1 MKKIAL
7 FPVQKS
13 NAALARHCDMLENCQ
28 VIPILAPAHAT
39 MQGKDLSALDGG
51 NPAGIVMRADFA
63 EAIEDCDL
71 LYLDDSRF
79 LPNDEIYEEC
89 RKLAENKNIGVIYGR
104 TLLERLVLYDEEKER
119 IEWKAAGFYESE
131 QLVFID
137 VPIISVFT
145 MGNEN
150 DQGNVELSLRRF
162 FLNKGYR
169 VSQIGTQEYSTL
181 FGFRAAPHFLFAD
194 MDGKRKRLM
203 FNQYVRQIV
212 KGEKPDLLI
221 IGVPEAVMKYNNQIP
236 AGMGDVPCIVQDA
249 VQSDIGVLCTCCQPY
264 TEEYFKELSLFGRYR
279 LNCEINYFHI
289 SNSMIIN
296 DEDYHGR
303 LEHLPLDSAFVVT
316 HMHDGIC
323 SDCGFEIFNSFD
335 EASAQSA
342 FQRMEEELTE
352 NYEVL
357 QGGD

>member
-28 VIPILAPAHAT
+28 VIPILAPAHAS
-39 MQGKDLSALDGG
+39 MQGKDLSAMDGG
-51 NPAGIVMRADFA
+51 NPAGIVMRADFE
-63 EAIEDCDL
+63 EAIDGCDI

-79 LPNDEIYEEC
+79 LSCDESYEEY
-89 RKLAENKNIGVIYGR
+89 RRLAQEKKIQVMYGR
-104 TLLERLVLYDEEKER
+104 TLSVRLGLDDEKER
-119 IEWKAAGFYESE
+119 RGEWRAAGYCESE
-131 QLVFID
+131 QLIFID

-181 FGFRAAPHFLFAD
+181 FGFQAMPHFLFAD

-212 KGEKPDLLI
+212 KEEKPDLLI

-249 VQSDIGVLCTCCQPY
+249 VQSDIGVLCTCYQPY
-264 TEEYFKELSLFGRYR
+264 TVEYFKELSLFGRYR
-279 LNCEINYFHI
+279 LSCEINYFHI

-303 LEHLPLDSAFVVT
+303 LEHLPLDSAFVVS

-323 SDCGFEIFNSFD
+323 SDCGFEIFNSYD

-342 FQRMEEELTE
+342 FQKMEEELTE
-352 NYEVL
+352 NCEVL